1 MTLESLRAI
10 PFVGSWS
17 QLKQNV
23 PGYYGFGTALQQ
35 LNASGQGEEVKDL
48 YHESRFFQT
57 LVGNSMQSLAKCY
70 FPLTAFLST
79 DPEFG
84 EIWNMIHEE
93 FERSQQLLIQT
104 TGEVQLLGNQ
114 TIRESIHLRE
124 DIVLPLLTIQQYAL
138 LQINQLGDSEGD
150 QTLKALY
157 RKLVTRTMPGIINAA
172 RNSA

>member
-1 MTLESLRAI
+1 
-10 PFVGSWS
+10 
-17 QLKQNV
+17 
-23 PGYYGFGTALQQ
+23 
-35 LNASGQGEEVKDL
+35 
-48 YHESRFFQT
+48 
-57 LVGNSMQSLAKCY
+57 MQSLAKCY
-70 FPLTAFLST
+70 FPLTAFLSN

-84 EIWNMIHEE
+84 ELWNMIHAE

-104 TGEVQLLGNQ
+104 TGEGQLLGNQ

-138 LQINQLGDSEGD
+138 LQINQLGDSD
-150 QTLKALY
+150 QDQNMRALY

>member
-1 MTLESLRAI
+1 
-10 PFVGSWS
+10 
-17 QLKQNV
+17 
-23 PGYYGFGTALQQ
+23 
-35 LNASGQGEEVKDL
+35 
-48 YHESRFFQT
+48 
-57 LVGNSMQSLAKCY
+57 MQSLAKSY
-70 FPLTAFLST
+70 FPLTAFLSN

-84 EIWNMIHEE
+84 DIWNMIHDE

-104 TGEVQLLGNQ
+104 TGEDQLMPGNQ

-138 LQINQLGDSEGD
+138 LQINQFGESEQD
-150 QTLKALY
+150 QTLKLLY